1 MFRLHLCKLPLSH
14 LLARFSVLGRDFARD
29 DRGTIAVV
37 FAVMFVAVF
46 AVVAVAIDFSVSSTA
61 KVRQQRALDAAT
73 LAASDRLGTPDQ
85 DVSGP
90 AVAQAYF
97 NANTKGQTGGSLTGV
112 TLDANTG
119 RVTAT
124 AGTSVLS
131 TLLRGI
137 GINYTDINGRAVVAK
152 GHSSVEVAL
161 VLDNSGSMASEIGNL
176 RTAAKNMTGILFT
189 GLEGTERMRIG
200 LVPFAASVNVGTQ
213 HATASWIDSTG
224 ASPVHYENIDTP
236 RTRFQL
242 FADMGQSW
250 GGCVEARPAPYDTT
264 DTAPNSS
271 TPATL
276 FVPMFAPDEPD
287 SENNGGNSYPNNYL
301 VDDGGACTPQ
311 DKVCTKYR
319 KFNGKCTNWAKVP
332 ISPAVAQ
339 SRICKYSG
347 QSVSSG
353 AGPNANCTTAPILP
367 LTSTKTQVT
376 AAIDTMV
383 ASGYTN
389 ILEGTMWGWRV
400 LSSGAPFTEGRPNS
414 DSNNRKYLVI
424 MTDGE
429 NTYQPYSNHNG
440 SMYGAFSYAS
450 KGRLG
455 TGTLTSEMDSKTI
468 AACTNAKAEGI
479 VIYTIAFRDAVT
491 NAAARAVLNACA
503 SDSSRA
509 LTATDSTALG
519 KAFEEIGRQI
529 SQLRVAG

>member
-1 MFRLHLCKLPLSH
+1 MPCNPSRRRRPAAFVKL
-14 LLARFSVLGRDFARD
+14 LGKFGQDFARD
-29 DRGTIAVV
+29 ERGTIAVV
-37 FAVMFVAVF
+37 FAVMFIAVF
-46 AVVAVAIDFSVSSTA
+46 TIVAVAVDFSISSSA

-73 LAASDRLGTPDQ
+73 LAASDRLGTPNQ
-85 DVSGP
+85 DVTGP

-97 NANTKGQTGGSLTGV
+97 NANTKGQTGGALTGV

-137 GINYTDINGRAVVAK
+137 GINYTDVKGRSVVAK

-161 VLDNSGSMASEIGNL
+161 VLDNSGSMSSEIDNL
-176 RTAAKNMTGILFT
+176 KTAAKNMSGILFT
-189 GLEGTERMRIG
+189 GLEGTERMRIA
-200 LVPFAASVNVGTQ
+200 LVPFAASVNVGRQ
-213 HATASWIDSTG
+213 YATASWIDSTG
-224 ASPVHYENIDTP
+224 VSPVHYENLDQA

-242 FADMGQSW
+242 FADMGQTW
-250 GGCVEARPAPYDTT
+250 GGCVEARPAPYDTN
-264 DTAPNSS
+264 DTAPSS
-271 TPATL
+271 GNPATL

-287 SENNGGNSYPNNYL
+287 DVNSGGNSYPNNYL

-311 DKVCTKYR
+311 DTVCTKYR
-319 KFNGKCTNWAKVP
+319 NYDGKCTRWAKVP
-332 ISPAVAQ
+332 ISPALAQ
-339 SRICKYSG
+339 SRICKYAG
-347 QSVSSG
+347 QNVSSG
-353 AGPNANCTTAPILP
+353 AGPNANCTTAAILP
-367 LTSTKTQVT
+367 LTSTKSQVLS
-376 AAIDTMV
+376 AIDTMV
-383 ASGYTN
+383 ANGYTN

-400 LSSGAPFTEGRPNS
+400 LSPGAPFTEGRSSS

-440 SMYGAFSYAS
+440 SMYGAFAYAS

-455 TGTLTSEMDSKTI
+455 TSSLTSEMDNKTI
-468 AACTNAKAEGI
+468 AACANAKASGI
-479 VIYTIAFRDAVT
+479 IIYTIAFRGAVT
-491 NAAARAVLNACA
+491 SAAARAVLNACA